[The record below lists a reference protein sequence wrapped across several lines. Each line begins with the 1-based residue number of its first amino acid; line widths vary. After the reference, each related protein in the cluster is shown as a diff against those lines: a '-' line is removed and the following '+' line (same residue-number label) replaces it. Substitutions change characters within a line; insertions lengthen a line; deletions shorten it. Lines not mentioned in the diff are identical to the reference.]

1 MESKVIKSYDKK
13 WLSTKCRNFVDQYE
27 LLNFLCEVAVGKFF
41 TEQIFETRGGRFESR
56 PVYPDI
62 RDRLRAVEILLDRGY
77 GKSVQ
82 EIDIIEPESIEEK
95 SERRKRILELIE
107 YKNVA

>member
-41 TEQIFETRGGRFESR
+41 TEQIFETRGGRFENR
-56 PVYPDI
+56 PSVPEN
-62 RDRLRAVEILLDRGY
+62 RGKVKGGEILLDRGY